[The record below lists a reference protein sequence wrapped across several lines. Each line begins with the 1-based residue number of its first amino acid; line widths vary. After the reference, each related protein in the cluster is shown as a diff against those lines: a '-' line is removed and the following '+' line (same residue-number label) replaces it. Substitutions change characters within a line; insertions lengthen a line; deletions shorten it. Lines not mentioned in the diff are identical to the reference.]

1 MTDKRKRP
9 SGENTNKKIKM
20 MRRASSA
27 AQDTHTIGG
36 NLKKGGYAPRPITLP
51 TVKLREPAGS

>member
-51 TVKLREPAGS
+51 MIRLTEPTS

>member
-1 MTDKRKRP
+1 MTDKRKP
-9 SGENTNKKIKM
+9 AAGPNSSKKISM

-27 AQDTHTIGG
+27 ATSTHTIGG

-51 TVKLREPAGS
+51 TVKLREPASS